1 MKVNDAKFE
10 ENEFIERIIVS
21 DDGTV
26 AILYKGEM
34 SVMLRSGSQNL
45 TIDPLPVGTSLQVRK
60 ATFRAIKK
68 PPSA

>member
-26 AILYKGEM
+26 AILYKGQM
-34 SVMLRSGSQNL
+34 SVTLRSGGQNMA
-45 TIDPLPVGTSLQVRK
+45 IDPLPVGTSLQVRK
-60 ATFRAIKK
+60 ATCLAIKK